1 MNIDQ
6 GKFYRP
12 CEVQRIL
19 GIGQTKF
26 YALRNAGEIETK
38 KIGRATVTP
47 GTSLAEFI
55 NKIVSAG
62 PPDEGLKADVSNAKA
77 TT

>member
-1 MNIDQ
+1 MNIDE

-12 CEVQRIL
+12 GEVQRIL

-26 YALRNAGEIETK
+26 YALRKAGEIETK

-47 GTSLAEFI
+47 GNSLAAFI
-55 NKIVSAG
+55 NKIVSTDA
-62 PPDEGLKADVSNAKA
+62 LDVGSSVQSSNTKVTA
-77 TT
+77 